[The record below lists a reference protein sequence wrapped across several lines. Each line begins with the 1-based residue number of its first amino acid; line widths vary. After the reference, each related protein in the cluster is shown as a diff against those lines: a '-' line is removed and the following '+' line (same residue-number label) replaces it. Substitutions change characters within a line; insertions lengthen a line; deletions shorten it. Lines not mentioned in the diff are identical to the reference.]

1 MEIELYRV
9 DERLVHGQIIAS
21 WSKYLGLKRIIIV
34 DDQLA
39 KDDFMRQV
47 LTMAAPAG
55 IQIEVMS
62 VEKAA
67 ERIVSDS
74 GVGEKAMILFKRL
87 KYALSLS
94 AVNPKIKE
102 LNLGNIGAGPSRKAI
117 TKNVFLSPEEKE
129 MIHQLQKNEVSV
141 YLQMLYSDAKI
152 DVSSKI

>member
-1 MEIELYRV
+1 MEIVLYRV

-21 WSKYLGLKRIIIV
+21 WSKYLGLKRIVIV

-39 KDDFMRQV
+39 KDDFMKQV

-55 IQIEVMS
+55 IRIEITS

-67 ERIVSDS
+67 ERIASDS
-74 GVGEKAMILFKRL
+74 GVGEKAMILFKQL
-87 KYALSLS
+87 KYALAL
-94 AVNPKIKE
+94 ALANPKMKE

-129 MIHQLQKNEVSV
+129 MIHQLQQKGVSV

-152 DVSSKI
+152 DVSSRL

>member
-1 MEIELYRV
+1 MEIVLYRV

-21 WSKYLGLKRIIIV
+21 WSKYLGLKRIVIV

-39 KDDFMRQV
+39 KDDFMKQV

-55 IQIEVMS
+55 IRIEITS

-67 ERIVSDS
+67 ERIASDS
-74 GVGEKAMILFKRL
+74 GVGEKAMILFKQL
-87 KYALSLS
+87 KYALGL
-94 AVNPKIKE
+94 ALANPKMKE

-129 MIHQLQKNEVSV
+129 MIHQLQQKGVSV

-152 DVSSKI
+152 DVSSRL